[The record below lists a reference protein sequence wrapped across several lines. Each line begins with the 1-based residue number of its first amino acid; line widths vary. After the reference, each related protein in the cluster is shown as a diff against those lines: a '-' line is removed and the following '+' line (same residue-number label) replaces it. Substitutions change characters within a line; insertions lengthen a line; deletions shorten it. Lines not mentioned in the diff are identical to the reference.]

1 LFCAALLLLQVTVP
15 ILLSL
20 GVGVMKA
27 QRERRQLQAVLEDAA
42 VKQGEGNTLEG
53 FGIVTLASLL
63 PVLAVELMAILT
75 GAM

>member
-1 LFCAALLLLQVTVP
+1 VQSLRITAA
-15 ILLSL
+15 
-20 GVGVMKA
+20 
-27 QRERRQLQAVLEDAA
+27 AA
-42 VKQGEGNTLEG
+42 AAAGNTLEG

>member
-1 LFCAALLLLQVTVP
+1 VYVQCWHNAAAGT
-15 ILLSL
+15 
-20 GVGVMKA
+20 A
-27 QRERRQLQAVLEDAA
+27 AA
-42 VKQGEGNTLEG
+42 VPAGNTLEG